1 MNKFANSSLSAIV
14 LVALVTL
21 SWPARAAA
29 SDDRLKSI
37 VDRYLH
43 ARQLTMLQTSTP
55 TDVDNLLAFYSEEVV
70 YEHPRVKIRIEG
82 KAKIREG
89 MIRFLGVTKDAQI
102 MTVNQI
108 SGANMVTVEYRLTFK
123 AKQGSTWEEVSRRQ
137 VTLFEFEGEKI
148 KRVVDYW

>member
-1 MNKFANSSLSAIV
+1 
-14 LVALVTL
+14 
-21 SWPARAAA
+21 
-29 SDDRLKSI
+29 
-37 VDRYLH
+37 
-43 ARQLTMLQTSTP
+43 MLQTSTP